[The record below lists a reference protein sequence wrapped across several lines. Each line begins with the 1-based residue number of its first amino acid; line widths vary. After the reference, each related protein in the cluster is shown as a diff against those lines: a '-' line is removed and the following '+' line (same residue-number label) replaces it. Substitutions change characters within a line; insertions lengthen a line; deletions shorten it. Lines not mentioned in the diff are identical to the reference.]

1 MKSHKSRCHCTT
13 TQTLAPIYEL
23 VEDERKRVTL
33 RSALDDLLAGNL
45 RVSGEARLR
54 SSGSV
59 SKINHKVKEG
69 GGREGYFN

>member
-1 MKSHKSRCHCTT
+1 MGHSAFQ

-45 RVSGEARLR
+45 RVSGEARFR

-59 SKINHKVKEG
+59 SQLNHKVNEA
-69 GGREGYFN
+69 GRGRVFAHVT